1 MYQKWRNDAVVRN
14 GTQQELIASQKS
26 LLLLNCHSFF
36 MIKWKLCSTRSTFQ
50 GLSIHSSPPGT
61 EWTKNAW
68 LVEKHDARQHQW
80 IMTLIMTLWYTFLY
94 IADLLLYYSC
104 MVESKQSFLPERHFN
119 PQPRYFTQSYRCLFQ
134 LPKFKSPLGK
144 GKKQEYSER
153 RLLGYSMEQMYTVV
167 SEVEHY
173 KEFVPWCKESTK
185 FGERPGHCQCILE
198 VGFPPLSERY
208 TSLVT
213 LAKPNLVRSEC
224 TDGKLFNHM
233 LTIWR
238 FRPGLPD
245 NPNTCI
251 LDFSVAFEF
260 RYAIHSHMTQM
271 FFDEVTKTMVNAFL
285 KRARQL
291 YGPETIKSRQLKVSV
306 SSWWRLWARLSF
318 RF

>member
-36 MIKWKLCSTRSTFQ
+36 MIKWKLCSTHSTFQ

-80 IMTLIMTLWYTFLY
+80 IMTLWYTILY

-119 PQPRYFTQSYRCLFQ
+119 PQPCYFTQSYRCLFQ

-153 RLLGYSMEQMYTVV
+153 RLLGY
-167 SEVEHY
+167 
-173 KEFVPWCKESTK
+173 FI
-185 FGERPGHCQCILE
+185 F
-198 VGFPPLSERY
+198 
-208 TSLVT
+208 
-213 LAKPNLVRSEC
+213 
-224 TDGKLFNHM
+224 KLFLWFKGT
-233 LTIWR
+233 LTE
-238 FRPGLPD
+238 FEL
-245 NPNTCI
+245 NI
-251 LDFSVAFEF
+251 LNFIFLFFMYRMILTSIYNASSKFKSQILSYKQETQFEIIF
-260 RYAIHSHMTQM
+260 
-271 FFDEVTKTMVNAFL
+271 VL
-285 KRARQL
+285 
-291 YGPETIKSRQLKVSV
+291 
-306 SSWWRLWARLSF
+306 
-318 RF
+318 